1 MNVKV
6 VPINFTEDLE
16 NLNIEAKST
25 QYVGIEKMSITYI
38 QPADTCSSRDE
49 DQTLTIKTQCAC
61 CADIEEALKGEVFYY
76 DISMPDG
83 GHWSVEDGKELADLV
98 EDFKKRV
105 HIGMEHL
112 KELKKKESEKQVPD

>member
-6 VPINFTEDLE
+6 VPINFTDDLE

-38 QPADTCSSRDE
+38 QPADTCSSSDE
-49 DQTLTIKTQCAC
+49 VQTLTIKTQCAC
-61 CADIEEALKGEVFYY
+61 SAGIEEALKGGTFYY
-76 DISMPDG
+76 DISIPDG
-83 GHWSVEDGKELADLV
+83 GHWSVEDGEELAGLV

-112 KELKKKESEKQVPD
+112 KELKKKESEKQVSD